1 MTDNKLYPGST
12 LGLPAE
18 GRGSLAGW
26 WPRIG
31 ALVGDWA
38 ASTVVAIAIFG
49 WAGVY
54 QDARGSFTV
63 LGVYLVE
70 ATVLTILTGGSFG
83 QLIARIGVIRVDG
96 GPLGIW
102 RPVARTLLKCL
113 VIPHVV
119 LGAERRV
126 MTDLLLGTAVVNRR

>member
-1 MTDNKLYPGST
+1 MTDAIDYPGSSI
-12 LGLPAE
+12 GLPST

-49 WAGVY
+49 WGGVY
-54 QDARGSFTV
+54 QSVWGSFTV
-63 LGVYLVE
+63 LGVYFVE
-70 ATVLTILTGGSFG
+70 ASILTILTGGSFG
-83 QLIARIGVIRVDG
+83 QLIARIGVVRPDG
-96 GPLGIW
+96 QPLGIW
-102 RPVARTLLKCL
+102 RPIVRTALKCL

-119 LGAERRV
+119 LGADRRV
-126 MTDLLLGTAVVNRR
+126 LTDMLLGTAVVNRR

>member
-1 MTDNKLYPGST
+1 MTDANDYPGST
-12 LGLPAE
+12 IGLPVT

-49 WAGVY
+49 WGGVY
-54 QDARGSFTV
+54 QNVWGSFTV
-63 LGVYLVE
+63 LGVYFVE
-70 ATVLTILTGGSFG
+70 ASILTILTGGSFG
-83 QLIARIGVIRVDG
+83 QLIARIGVVRIDG
-96 GPLGIW
+96 QPLGIW
-102 RPVARTLLKCL
+102 RPVVRTALKCL

-126 MTDLLLGTAVVNRR
+126 LTDMLLGTTVVNRR